1 MINIKNAL
9 DLIHSNVKAV
19 GTEILPIE
27 SALGRV
33 AAEHKFAKFS
43 LPRFDNSAMDGY
55 AVTMADAGGVIKSQ
69 DTILAGV
76 QSDLKVTMGNGVKIM
91 TGAPIPEGADA
102 VIPVENTEELEDGIK
117 LPDTI
122 KRGAN
127 IRKKGE
133 DITKG
138 EQIVN
143 AGDTIDAY
151 LITLLASQGITHIRV
166 YRKPTVTIFAT
177 GHELRMHYEQI
188 EDHQIYNSNTPMF
201 IARSKELGCE
211 TKFTGQATDSL
222 ESIKVHISSV
232 LDSDLIITSGGVSVG
247 DADFT
252 KDAFKELG
260 METLF
265 SKVDIKPGKPT
276 TVGRIGKTWIV
287 NLPGNPSAAA
297 VNFEIFA
304 RSIINRLQGKN
315 RPYIAPIVTK
325 LAKEKKIKPGKYSV
339 LMGKFNG
346 EKFEII
352 SKQGPGMV
360 SPLKSSD
367 GIIIVTPDVET
378 LKEGQTVRMIPIESN
393 LTSETRVELFTSI

>member
-9 DLIHSNVKAV
+9 DLIHSNVKPV

-27 SALGRV
+27 SSVGRV

-76 QSDLKVTMGNGVKIM
+76 HSELKVSMGNGVKIM
-91 TGAPIPEGADA
+91 TGTPIPEGTDA
-102 VIPVENTEELEDGIK
+102 VIPIENTKELEDGIQ

-122 KRGAN
+122 KRDAN

-138 EQIVN
+138 EQIVT
-143 AGDTIDAY
+143 AGDTINAY
-151 LITLLASQGITHIRV
+151 VIAQLASQGITHIRV

-177 GHELRMHYEQI
+177 GHELRMHYEEI
-188 EDHQIYNSNTPMF
+188 EDHQIYNSNAPMF

-211 TKFTGQATDSL
+211 TKFTGSTADSL
-222 ESIKVHISSV
+222 ESIKAHISSS

-304 RSIINRLQGKN
+304 RSIINRLQGKK
-315 RPYIAPIVTK
+315 RPYIAPIVTR

-339 LMGKFNG
+339 LMGKFDG
-346 EKFEII
+346 EKFEIV
-352 SKQGPGMV
+352 SQQGPGMV
-360 SPLKSSD
+360 SPLKNTD
-367 GIIIVTPDVET
+367 GVIIVTPDVET

-393 LTSETRVELFTSI
+393 LTSEKSVELFTT

>member
-1 MINIKNAL
+1 MTPIKEAL
-9 DLIHSNVKAV
+9 ELIHANVKPV
-19 GTEILPIE
+19 KTEILPIE

-33 AAEHKFAKFS
+33 AAEHKFAQFD

-69 DTILAGV
+69 DTIFAGNE
-76 QSDLKVTMGNGVKIM
+76 SDLKVTIGNGVKIM
-91 TGAPIPEGADA
+91 TGAVMPEGADA
-102 VIPVENTEELEDGIK
+102 VIPVENTTETEDGIQ

-143 AGDTIDAY
+143 FGDTIDAY
-151 LITLLASQGITHIRV
+151 LLTLLASQGITHIRV
-166 YRKPTVTIFAT
+166 FCKPTVTVFAT
-177 GHELRMHYEQI
+177 GHELKMHFEKV
-188 EDHQIYNSNTPMF
+188 EAHQIYNSNAPMF
-201 IARSKELGCE
+201 IARSNELGCE
-211 TKFTGQATDSL
+211 AKFTGSTADTM
-222 ESIKVHISSV
+222 ESIKAHISSA

-260 METLF
+260 MEVLF

-315 RPYIAPIVTK
+315 SPYIAPIVTK
-325 LAKEKKIKPGKYSV
+325 LAKDRKIKPGKFSV
-339 LMGKFNG
+339 LMGRFDG
-346 EKFEII
+346 EKFEVLE
-352 SKQGPGMV
+352 KQGPGMV
-360 SPLKSSD
+360 SPLKSTD
-367 GIIIVTPDVET
+367 GLIIVTPEVDT
-378 LKEGQTVRMIPIESN
+378 LKEGDLVRVIPLAYNPTSKESLN
-393 LTSETRVELFTSI
+393 LFTTV